1 MLIKY
6 SLMQSIN
13 MYKPIR
19 PRRNSLPSNVHR
31 SKTKNL
37 PKTDYHNSV
46 PKNSKMVY
54 ESNKPKSKMPA
65 CAKQLNYNDSYS
77 NSDRNYMD
85 HSLSDG
91 DDISDERTN
100 FQKNSQRPNYMI
112 KDKRPQLLRSHPIDT
127 PSKRVQEVPLHHS
140 PPSYESPQKYGAY
153 KKFKEDDIQQ
163 MVIEKYALLKQLM
176 NIDERCGSPNGDNF
190 YAGAKFNNCPSPGD
204 LPLPPMQ
211 WLNSCQAQAK
221 TMQKSPLIFNITI

>member
-1 MLIKY
+1 
-6 SLMQSIN
+6 MQIIN

-37 PKTDYHNSV
+37 PKAESSPT
-46 PKNSKMVY
+46 KNSKVIH
-54 ESNKPKSKMPA
+54 ESKKPKSKTPI
-65 CAKQLNYNDSYS
+65 CVKQLNYNESHTK
-77 NSDRNYMD
+77 NVRKFMD

-91 DDISDERTN
+91 DEIIDDKAN
-100 FQKNSQRPNYMI
+100 FHKVAKNNQII
-112 KDKRPQLLRSHPIDT
+112 KDKRPHMLCSQPIDT
-127 PSKRVQEVPLHHS
+127 PNRYLQEVPLHHS
-140 PPSYESPQKYGAY
+140 PPSYESPQKYGPY
-153 KKFKEDDIQQ
+153 KKFKEDDIEQL
-163 MVIEKYALLKQLM
+163 VIEKYALLKQLM
-176 NIDERCGSPNGDNF
+176 NIDERCSSPNGDNF

-221 TMQKSPLIFNITI
+221 SMRQKSPLIFNITI

>member
-1 MLIKY
+1 
-6 SLMQSIN
+6 

-31 SKTKNL
+31 SKTKIL
-37 PKTDYHNSV
+37 PKTDYSLT
-46 PKNSKMVY
+46 KNSKVIH
-54 ESNKPKSKMPA
+54 ESKKHKSKTPI
-65 CAKQLNYNDSYS
+65 CVKQLNYNESHVK
-77 NSDRNYMD
+77 NVRKFMD

-91 DDISDERTN
+91 DDILDDRAN
-100 FQKNSQRPNYMI
+100 FHKVAKNNQII
-112 KDKRPQLLRSHPIDT
+112 KDRRPQLLCSQPIDT
-127 PSKRVQEVPLHHS
+127 PTKSVQEVPLHHT
-140 PPSYESPQKYGAY
+140 PPSYESPQKYGTY
-153 KKFKEDDIQQ
+153 KKFKEDDIERL
-163 MVIEKYALLKQLM
+163 VIEKYALLKQLM

-221 TMQKSPLIFNITI
+221 TMRKSPLIFNITI

>member
-1 MLIKY
+1 
-6 SLMQSIN
+6 

-31 SKTKNL
+31 STSKNL
-37 PKTDYHNSV
+37 PKTDYNNSV

-54 ESNKPKSKMPA
+54 ESKKPKSKMPA
-65 CAKQLNYNDSYS
+65 CVKQLNYNDSYT
-77 NSDRNYMD
+77 NNVRNYMD

-91 DDISDERTN
+91 DEISDERSN
-100 FQKNSQRPNYMI
+100 FQKNNQKQNQMT
-112 KDKRPQLLRSHPIDT
+112 KEKRPQLLRSHPIDT
-127 PSKRVQEVPLHHS
+127 PAKRVQEVPLHHS
-140 PPSYESPQKYGAY
+140 PPSYESPHKYGAY
-153 KKFKEDDIQQ
+153 KKFKEDDIEQ

-176 NIDERCGSPNGDNF
+176 IIDERCSSPNGDNF

-221 TMQKSPLIFNITI
+221 SIQKSTLIFNITI